1 MTRIRFSGS
10 PLQQRGLSVP
20 VAGHPGEQRL
30 NPKARRRGCKGGRA
44 APWRLGGGRGRRDRL
59 LLLLALL
66 LLQLHLGGQV
76 ILLKLAYL
84 RLIGL
89 DLRLMAEI
97 AGLRG
102 QRPLLLLKLDRLLLL
117 NLQLLLLQ
125 GLRRGGLPGDI
136 GLAARGRRESHG
148 KNEDQKDSAHDPWKV
163 GEGRLWFQLGWSIFR

>member
-1 MTRIRFSGS
+1 M
-10 PLQQRGLSVP
+10 
-20 VAGHPGEQRL
+20 
-30 NPKARRRGCKGGRA
+30 
-44 APWRLGGGRGRRDRL
+44 RLGGGRGRRDRL

-125 GLRRGGLPGDI
+125 GLHRGGLPGDI

-148 KNEDQKDSAHDPWKV
+148 KNEDQ
-163 GEGRLWFQLGWSIFR
+163 